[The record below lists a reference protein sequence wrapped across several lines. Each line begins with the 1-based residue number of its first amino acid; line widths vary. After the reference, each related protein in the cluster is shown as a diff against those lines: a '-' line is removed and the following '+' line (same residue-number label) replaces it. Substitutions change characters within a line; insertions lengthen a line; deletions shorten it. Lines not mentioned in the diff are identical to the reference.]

1 MKKIFIYNAF
11 FISML
16 SMLLLVSC
24 NQEFLEQKPSDEFSE
39 LDVFEDPGL
48 IEAYING
55 IYGSIKNPFV
65 GSVGITRGEF
75 VDEAHDMWYN
85 FFEFNNCLLTSDDLR
100 GWQYESWESNYKSIR
115 KCNVFFEKV
124 NQGKFT
130 TALVDGKPLKERLTG
145 EVHFLRAYFYSQ
157 LVNLYGGVP
166 IVKTVYGLND
176 DFKISR
182 NTFADCINYILADCD
197 SAANMLPQVNS
208 GKNNGRATKGAALA
222 LKSEVLLYA
231 ASDLH
236 NNNAKFSG
244 FSNPS
249 LLGYISGTKQERWV
263 AAKNAAK
270 AVIDLNLY
278 SLFRPDPASTTEA
291 TQNFIDLFTSDQTTE
306 DIYVKFF
313 IAKEGGNAYWD
324 VNSGNSLALASGP
337 NGYHLWGQ
345 NAPSGNAVDAYEMN
359 DGSSF
364 SWSNPEQAAFP
375 YSNRDPRFY
384 SSILYEGV
392 KWRQRPLDVASL
404 DPKGIIQVGTWETWD
419 NATNTMVEVPGLDTR
434 NSPIEPWNGSYTGY
448 YLRKFIDPSVD
459 GQYSG
464 MKVPWRYI
472 RYTEILLNYA
482 EACIELGQDAE
493 ARTYLNMIRKRAAM
507 PDITESGE
515 ALRTRYRHERR
526 IELYMEDKRFYDVR
540 RWVLGPETYVDLTA
554 VDVRYKLNSDHTTAT
569 FPTVTSKVQQTRKWL
584 DKAYFFP
591 IMRDEL
597 NKNDL
602 LVQNPGY

>member
-1 MKKIFIYNAF
+1 MKKTAIYKIFITSILNLA
-11 FISML
+11 
-16 SMLLLVSC
+16 LLGSC
-24 NQEFLEQKPSDEFSE
+24 NQNFLDQTPSDEFSE
-39 LDVFEDPGL
+39 RDVFQDPSL
-48 IEAYING
+48 IESYING

-65 GSVGITRGEF
+65 GSVGVMRGEF

-85 FFEFNNCLLTSDDLR
+85 FFEFNNSLLTSDGIQ
-100 GWQYESWESNYKSIR
+100 GWQYEDWESNYKSIR

-124 NQGKFT
+124 DQGKFDNS
-130 TALVDGKPLKERLTG
+130 LVDGKSLKERFTG
-145 EVHFLRAYFYSQ
+145 EVHFLRAYLYSQ

-166 IVKTVYGLND
+166 IIQTTYGLND
-176 DFKISR
+176 DFKIAR
-182 NTFADCINYILADCD
+182 NTYADCINFIISDCD
-197 SAANMLPQVNS
+197 SAASMLPEVNT
-208 GKNNGRATKGAALA
+208 GVNNGRATKGAALA
-222 LKSEVLLYA
+222 LKSEILLYA

-236 NNNAKFSG
+236 NNNAKFSE

-249 LLGYISGTKQERWV
+249 LLGYTDGDKNERWTK
-263 AAKNAAK
+263 AKNAAK

-278 SLFRPDPASTTEA
+278 RLFRPDPASGAEA
-291 TQNFIDLFTSDQTTE
+291 TQNFIDLFTSDKTE
-306 DIYVKFF
+306 EDVFVRFF
-313 IAKEGGNAYWD
+313 LAKNGGNAYWSL
-324 VNSGNSLALASGP
+324 NSGNSMALASGP

-345 NAPSGNAVDAYEMN
+345 NAPSGNAADAYEMN
-359 DGSSF
+359 DGSRF
-364 SWSNPEQAAFP
+364 SWDNPNHAAFP
-375 YSNRDPRFY
+375 YANRDPRFY

-392 KWRQRPLDVASL
+392 KWRQRPLDVVSL
-404 DPKGIIQVGTWETWD
+404 DPKGVIQVGTWEIWD
-419 NATNTMVEVPGLDTR
+419 NKTNTIIEKPGLDTR

-448 YLRKFIDPSVD
+448 YLRKFIDPLVD

-472 RYTEILLNYA
+472 RYTEILLNYT

-493 ARTYLNMIRKRAAM
+493 ARIYLNMIRRRAAM

-515 ALRTRYRHERR
+515 ALKNRYRNERR

-540 RWVLGPETYVDLTA
+540 RWVLGAETYVDLTG

-569 FPTVTSKVQQTRKWL
+569 FPTITSKVQQTRKWL
-584 DKAYFFP
+584 DKSYFFP